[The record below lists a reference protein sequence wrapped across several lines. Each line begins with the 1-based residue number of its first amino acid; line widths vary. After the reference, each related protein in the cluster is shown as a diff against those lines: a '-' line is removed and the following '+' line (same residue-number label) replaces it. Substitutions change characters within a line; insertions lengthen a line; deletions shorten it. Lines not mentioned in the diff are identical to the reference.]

1 MRRTFF
7 LLGLLVL
14 LWAGW
19 RQIDDATLGE
29 SPSDADT
36 ASVLHRGNGPE
47 PETLDPQIARSDSSG
62 ALLRDLFEGLT
73 RLSPDGKVIAGAAS
87 SWDVSADG
95 KTYVFHL
102 RPAARWSNGDPLTAD
117 DFVFSMR
124 RLVDPETAAA
134 FAFFLGPVVNA
145 SEIIAG
151 GKAAE
156 ELGVVALDE
165 HTLEIQLR
173 APTPYLPGVLTHP
186 ANFAIHRASFEE
198 HGREFTRPGNLVS
211 NGAYQLSEAVIGSH
225 YAIVKNPHYW
235 DAENTGI
242 EQVVYHQIPDQN
254 AEFARYRAG
263 DLDVTY
269 TVPNNLFSLAEEN
282 YLDQLKVSSQLTTY
296 YYGFNLR
303 RAPFAGQRGLRRALS
318 MVVDRKLL
326 TKSILTAGQT
336 PANGWVPPGVANYSA
351 VEPNWASWT
360 MEQRLSEAR
369 RLYREAG
376 YDESNP
382 LKVEI
387 RYNSAEI
394 HRNIAVAIA
403 SIWNEALGVEASQ
416 LNEEFQVLLQDMRN
430 GNADVFRSSWIADY
444 DDAYTFLE
452 ILHSAAAANFVGY
465 DSPEYDGLLE
475 QAAATPD
482 TDQRRTLLQQ
492 AETIMLADQPL
503 MPIYFY
509 VNKRM
514 VSPRIEGWENNSLNI
529 HYSQDLSIAAPAQ
542 AD

>member
-1 MRRTFF
+1 MRRIFF

-19 RQIDDATLGE
+19 QQFDDATPGE
-29 SPSDADT
+29 SPGDAD
-36 ASVLHRGNGPE
+36 APSVLHRGNGPE

-62 ALLRDLFEGLT
+62 ALIRDLFEGLT

-95 KTYVFHL
+95 KTYLFHL
-102 RPAARWSNGDPLTAD
+102 RPAARWSNGDPLTAA
-117 DFVFSMR
+117 DFVFSLR

-134 FAFFLGPVVNA
+134 FAFFLSPVVNA
-145 SEIIAG
+145 SEIIG
-151 GKAAE
+151 GDKAVE
-156 ELGVVALDE
+156 ELGVSALDE
-165 HTLEIQLR
+165 HTLEIRLK

-186 ANFAIHRASFEE
+186 ANFAIHRASFER

-211 NGAYQLSEAVIGSH
+211 NGAYKLSEAVIGSH
-225 YAIVKNPHYW
+225 YAIEKNPHYW
-235 DAENTGI
+235 GAENTAI
-242 EQVVYHQIPDQN
+242 EQVVYHQIPNQN

-269 TVPNNLFSLAEEN
+269 TVPNNLFALAAEN
-282 YLDQLKVSSQLTTY
+282 YPDQLKVSPQLTTY

-336 PANGWVPPGVANYSA
+336 PAYGWVPPGVANYSA
-351 VEPNWASWT
+351 IEPDWAAWP
-360 MEQRLSEAR
+360 MEQRLTEAR

-387 RYNSAEI
+387 RYNSADI
-394 HRNIAVAIA
+394 HRKIAVAIA

-430 GNADVFRSSWIADY
+430 GNADVFRSSWVADY
-444 DDAYTFLE
+444 DDAFTFLE
-452 ILHSAAAANFVGY
+452 ILHTTAAANFVGY
-465 DSPEYDGLLE
+465 DNPVYDDLLE

-482 TDQRRTLLQQ
+482 AVQRRTLLQQ
-492 AETIMLADQPL
+492 AEAVMLADQPL

-514 VSPRIEGWENNSLNI
+514 VSRRVEGWENNSLNI

>member
-1 MRRTFF
+1 MRRIFF

-19 RQIDDATLGE
+19 RQIDDATLGD
-29 SPSDADT
+29 SARDAD
-36 ASVLHRGNGPE
+36 APSVLHRGNGPE

-95 KTYVFHL
+95 KTYTFHL
-102 RPAARWSNGDPLTAD
+102 RPTASWSNGDPLTAG

-134 FAFFLGPVVNA
+134 FAFFLSPVVNA

-151 GKAAE
+151 DKAAE
-156 ELGVVALDE
+156 QLGVAALDE
-165 HTLEIQLR
+165 HTLEIRLK

-225 YAIVKNPHYW
+225 YAMEKNPHYW
-235 DAENTGI
+235 DAESTGI
-242 EQVVYHQIPDQN
+242 EQVVYHQIPNQN

-269 TVPNNLFSLAEEN
+269 TVPNNLFALAAEN
-282 YLDQLKVSSQLTTY
+282 YPDQLKVSPQLTTY

-351 VEPNWASWT
+351 VEPDWAAWT

-430 GNADVFRSSWIADY
+430 GNADVFRSSWVADY

-452 ILHSAAAANFVGY
+452 ILRSGAAANFVGY
-465 DSPEYDGLLE
+465 DSPEYDDLLE
-475 QAAATPD
+475 QAAAMPD
-482 TDQRRTLLQQ
+482 TDQRRKLMQQ
-492 AETIMLADQPL
+492 AEAIMLVDQPL

-514 VSPRIEGWENNSLNI
+514 VSPRVEGWKNNSLNI
-529 HYSQDLSIAAPAQ
+529 HYSQDLSIVAPAQ